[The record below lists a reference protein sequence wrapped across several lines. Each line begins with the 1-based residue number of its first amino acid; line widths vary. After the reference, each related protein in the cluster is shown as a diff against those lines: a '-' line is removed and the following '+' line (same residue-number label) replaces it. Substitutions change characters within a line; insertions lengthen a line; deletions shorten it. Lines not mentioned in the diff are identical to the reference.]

1 MNFTNSIKYILSC
14 MLIYLSI
21 FLLELFL
28 LNPLLDGISENYIIR
43 IIIYAF
49 LMLIINPIIT
59 FYIGER
65 LPFNPEGLKVPHGLE
80 GALKHKIEIFDED
93 E

>member
-1 MNFTNSIKYILSC
+1 
-14 MLIYLSI
+14 MLIYMSI
-21 FLLELFL
+21 FVLELLF

-43 IIIYAF
+43 IVFYAF

-65 LPFNPEGLKVPHGLE
+65 LPFSPEGLNVPHGLE
-80 GALKHKIEIFDED
+80 GALKRKIEIFDED